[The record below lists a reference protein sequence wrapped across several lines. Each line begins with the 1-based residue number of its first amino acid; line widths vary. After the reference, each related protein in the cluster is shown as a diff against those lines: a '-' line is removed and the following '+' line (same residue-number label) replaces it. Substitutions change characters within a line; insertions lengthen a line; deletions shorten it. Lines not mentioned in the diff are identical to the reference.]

1 MLPCGAGSSRAGLPN
16 LFARDRRAPEAV
28 MTSRLSPPTL
38 AALFLAGVAGL
49 SAVPTPAAAGGRVSW
64 SYAPSNREAAGA
76 LATGLRLYSI
86 YNDVRGGSI
95 RQRGQGNSAGLAQ
108 RGRGNLGLVEQR
120 GNGHS
125 GTLEQTGDDNAYG
138 LFQFGRGA
146 DDRIVQRGNGGSGAT
161 FSYGW

>member
-1 MLPCGAGSSRAGLPN
+1 MTISISSRTVAAVLLAGSAGL
-16 LFARDRRAPEAV
+16 V
-28 MTSRLSPPTL
+28 T
-38 AALFLAGVAGL
+38 
-49 SAVPTPAAAGGRVSW
+49 VPTPATAGGTVSW
-64 SYAPSNREAAGA
+64 SYAPANREAAGA

-95 RQRGQGNSAGLAQ
+95 RQRGQGNNAGLAQ

-125 GTLEQTGDDNAYG
+125 GTLEQDGDDNAYG

-146 DDRIVQRGNGGSGAT
+146 DDLIVQRGNGGSGAT
-161 FSYGW
+161 LSYGW